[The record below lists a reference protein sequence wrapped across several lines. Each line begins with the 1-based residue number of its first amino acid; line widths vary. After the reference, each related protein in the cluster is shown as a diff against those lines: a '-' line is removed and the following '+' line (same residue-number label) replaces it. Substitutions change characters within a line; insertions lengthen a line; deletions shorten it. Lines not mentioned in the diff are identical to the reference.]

1 MFGCSDEEVLMTV
14 VPSKKQ
20 GVGRPAWRR
29 AFDRVERTVGKPLE
43 DVAGS
48 QRYIR
53 TALVGRNVHVG
64 VRRQVSRAI
73 ERPVGAV
80 LRLAGIPTRA
90 DVLKLT
96 AHVATLT
103 GEVRELALHEPRSA
117 APKPAAPR
125 SKRARQPKA
134 AVRTS

>member
-1 MFGCSDEEVLMTV
+1 MTV
-14 VPSKKQ
+14 VASKKQ

-48 QRYIR
+48 PRSIS
-53 TALVGRNVHVG
+53 TALVARKVHLT
-64 VRRQVSRAI
+64 VRRQVRRAI
-73 ERPVGAV
+73 DRPVGVV
-80 LRLAGIPTRA
+80 LRLAGMPTRA
-90 DVLKLT
+90 DVQRLS
-96 AHVATLT
+96 APVATLT